1 MQERKRKMTVNNTSP
16 QIGRFS
22 NVDASKEAEQ
32 FVAFLERIERL
43 PAAGELRER
52 SYELLDAGEGSMV
65 VDVGC
70 GTGRVV
76 DDLAGRG
83 IKAIG
88 VDISEQMIAVARQ
101 RFPNRDFR
109 LAAAES
115 LPFEDGVL
123 DRYRAERL
131 YQHLKDP
138 VRALAEARR
147 VLVPG
152 GRIVL
157 VDQDYDM
164 WAIDAD
170 DEAITR
176 ALMRAQSDTITNR
189 WMGRRYHNLLLDA
202 GFVDVVVE
210 VKTGIY
216 TEYAQVGAVLPSI
229 ANAGVAA
236 GTVTRKQADAW
247 LAEQERRGREGR
259 FFEAMPLFLASGRR
273 P

>member
-1 MQERKRKMTVNNTSP
+1 MAMNTNP

-22 NVDASKEAEQ
+22 DVDATNEAEQ
-32 FVAFLERIERL
+32 FVAFLERIERF
-43 PAAGELRER
+43 PQAMELRER
-52 SYELLDAGEGSMV
+52 SYKLLDVHAGDRV

-76 DDLAGRG
+76 IELTEQG
-83 IKAIG
+83 KQAIG
-88 VDISEQMIAVARQ
+88 VDISEHMISVARL
-101 RFPNRDFR
+101 RFPTGDFHI
-109 LAAAES
+109 AAAES

-123 DRYRAERL
+123 DGYRAERL

-138 VRALAEARR
+138 VRALVEARR
-147 VLVPG
+147 VLAPG

-176 ALMRAQSDTITNR
+176 ALMRAQSDTITKR
-189 WMGRRYHNLLLDA
+189 WIGRCYHNLLLNV
-202 GFVDVVVE
+202 GFVDVAIE

-216 TEYAQVGAVLPSI
+216 TDYAQVGPVLSSI
-229 ANAGVAA
+229 ANAGVVA
-236 GTVTRKQADAW
+236 GVVTRDQADAW
-247 LAEQERRGREGR
+247 LAEQARRGEFGQ
-259 FFEAMPLFLASGRR
+259 FFFAMPLFLASGRR

>member
-1 MQERKRKMTVNNTSP
+1 MTVNNTSP

-43 PAAGELRER
+43 PTAGELRER

-115 LPFEDGVL
+115 LPFEDDVL

-147 VLVPG
+147 VLAPG

-170 DEAITR
+170 DAPSQIRLPT
-176 ALMRAQSDTITNR
+176 
-189 WMGRRYHNLLLDA
+189 
-202 GFVDVVVE
+202 
-210 VKTGIY
+210 
-216 TEYAQVGAVLPSI
+216 VG
-229 ANAGVAA
+229 
-236 GTVTRKQADAW
+236 
-247 LAEQERRGREGR
+247 
-259 FFEAMPLFLASGRR
+259 
-273 P
+273 